1 MPRKKNIANKV
12 EQHEPAEL
20 NKLLERLTEV
30 WFQSFK
36 NFENTSL
43 SGKLKEIAYFL
54 LAKVCRNLLTER

>member
-1 MPRKKNIANKV
+1 M